1 MQLRR
6 NFAQLRRRRRTD
18 WLLLIEAAVWLGLAR
33 VAIISL
39 SFRRITRLFGLSPGG
54 SLEQSVPQP
63 GDRIAWALGAVAPRT
78 PWKSTCLVK
87 ALAGS
92 CMLRLRG
99 IPASIALG
107 VAKSESTPDGIAAH
121 AWLSSGGVCITG
133 GAEREGYRLLAQYSL
148 GKPAPPD

>member
-6 NFAQLRRRRRTD
+6 NFARLRRRRRAD
-18 WLLLIEAAVWLGLAR
+18 WLLLVEAAVWLGVAR

-39 SFRRITRLFGLSPGG
+39 SFRRVTRLFGLSPGE
-54 SLEQSVPQP
+54 SVEQSVTQSA
-63 GDRIAWALGAVAPRT
+63 DRLAWALNAVAART

-99 IPASIALG
+99 IPATVALG
-107 VAKSESTPDGIAAH
+107 VAKSESTPDGFAAH

-133 GAEREGYRLLAQYSL
+133 GAEHEGYQVLAQYSP
-148 GKPAPPD
+148 GKSRPS